1 MSILCY
7 AFFIESGTIARHQ
20 QKNQRPFA
28 RFFFSV
34 DVVHIDDEMMHTA
47 CVDCS

>member
-7 AFFIESGTIARHQ
+7 AFLLKVAPLLDTNKKTKDHLLDI
-20 QKNQRPFA
+20 
-28 RFFFSV
+28 FFSV